1 MVVKKEN
8 REEKTVKIKFRLISD
23 SYFQFC
29 DKRL

>member
-8 REEKTVKIKFRLISD
+8 LEKTVKIKFRLIND